1 MNREINTIGAKANS
15 IDIANAVVEIKSVL
29 EKSASKCK
37 ISNKHRGGEKD
48 GTATFDVEEKLSALQ
63 KAQEMRS
70 KRAELRAR
78 LKKGTI
84 TLREVLE
91 SADDEVIAKMR
102 VSYLIQSLPQ
112 VGKVTSKKIM
122 DEIGIN
128 ENRRVQGLGK
138 RQIDELLKKL
148 G

>member
-1 MNREINTIGAKANS
+1 MALPQLTR
-15 IDIANAVVEIKSVL
+15 
-29 EKSASKCK
+29 
-37 ISNKHRGGEKD
+37 
-48 GTATFDVEEKLSALQ
+48 EEKLSALQ

-70 KRAELRAR
+70 KRAELREK
-78 LKKGTI
+78 LKKGSL

>member
-1 MNREINTIGAKANS
+1 MALPHLTR
-15 IDIANAVVEIKSVL
+15 
-29 EKSASKCK
+29 
-37 ISNKHRGGEKD
+37 
-48 GTATFDVEEKLSALQ
+48 EEKLSALQ

-78 LKKGTI
+78 LKRGEL
-84 TLREVLE
+84 TLKDVLE
-91 SADDEVIAKMR
+91 KADDEVIAKMR

-112 VGKVTSKKIM
+112 IGKVTSKKIM

>member
-1 MNREINTIGAKANS
+1 MS
-15 IDIANAVVEIKSVL
+15 LPVL
-29 EKSASKCK
+29 
-37 ISNKHRGGEKD
+37 
-48 GTATFDVEEKLSALQ
+48 TPEEKLNALK

-70 KRAELRAR
+70 KRAELRNK

-91 SADDEVIAKMR
+91 KTDDEVAARMR
-102 VSYLIQSLPQ
+102 VTYLLQSLPQ
-112 VGKVTSKKIM
+112 VGKVTSEKLM
-122 DEIGIN
+122 REIGIK

-138 RQIDELLKKL
+138 RQKEQLLKRL

>member
-1 MNREINTIGAKANS
+1 MS
-15 IDIANAVVEIKSVL
+15 LPVL
-29 EKSASKCK
+29 SP
-37 ISNKHRGGEKD
+37 
-48 GTATFDVEEKLSALQ
+48 EEKLNALK

-70 KRAELRAR
+70 KRAELRNK

-91 SADDEVIAKMR
+91 KTDDEVVARMR
-102 VSYLIQSLPQ
+102 VTYLLQSLPQ
-112 VGKVTSKKIM
+112 VGKVTSEKLM
-122 DEIGIN
+122 REIGIN

-138 RQIDELLKKL
+138 RQKEQLLKRL

>member
-1 MNREINTIGAKANS
+1 MALPYLS
-15 IDIANAVVEIKSVL
+15 P
-29 EKSASKCK
+29 
-37 ISNKHRGGEKD
+37 
-48 GTATFDVEEKLSALQ
+48 EEKMKALK

-70 KRAELRAR
+70 KRAELRGK
-78 LKKGTI
+78 LKKGKI
-84 TLREVLE
+84 TLREVL
-91 SADDEVIAKMR
+91 SSNDEVVTKMR
-102 VSYLIQSLPQ
+102 VAYLIQSLPQ

-138 RQIDELLKKL
+138 RQIDALLERL

>member
-1 MNREINTIGAKANS
+1 MALPQLTREQ
-15 IDIANAVVEIKSVL
+15 
-29 EKSASKCK
+29 
-37 ISNKHRGGEKD
+37 
-48 GTATFDVEEKLSALQ
+48 KLSALQ

-70 KRAELRAR
+70 KRAQLREQLKRGELT
-78 LKKGTI
+78 LK
-84 TLREVLE
+84 EVLE
-91 SADDEVIAKMR
+91 RADDEVIAKMR

-112 VGKVTSKKIM
+112 VGKVTSKRIM

-138 RQIDELLKKL
+138 RQVSELLRKL

>member
-1 MNREINTIGAKANS
+1 
-15 IDIANAVVEIKSVL
+15 
-29 EKSASKCK
+29 
-37 ISNKHRGGEKD
+37 
-48 GTATFDVEEKLSALQ
+48 
-63 KAQEMRS
+63 MRS